1 MQEINTFYERMRVF
15 EKAINSRKELSVHKN
30 NKFNKQFSVLLKDWN
45 YLKII
50 IERIELANSE
60 NTTQLGLDLKSLYV
74 FGRVFSESLLY
85 LASFFIKSSS
95 QINWEK
101 IGPFIG
107 SVKKNLESEPAEFKD
122 FWKNNERAV
131 RALHETFRY
140 RNNVLHEK
148 DSNTEWTFAWPG
160 RSNLDNVYI
169 ANVPWKEDSGRKE
182 EKNTMCQPC
191 QLPEVIY
198 RGLRNILSKKMIL
211 NFIKS
216 LKVFTISQN
225 LRPKKLCD
233 NA

>member
-122 FWKNNERAV
+122 FWKNNERK
-131 RALHETFRY
+131 R
-140 RNNVLHEK
+140 
-148 DSNTEWTFAWPG
+148 
-160 RSNLDNVYI
+160 
-169 ANVPWKEDSGRKE
+169 
-182 EKNTMCQPC
+182 
-191 QLPEVIY
+191 
-198 RGLRNILSKKMIL
+198 
-211 NFIKS
+211 
-216 LKVFTISQN
+216 
-225 LRPKKLCD
+225 
-233 NA
+233 